1 MLIKRRNI
9 GMGIVLFLFFFGF
22 IAVQAQVNPF
32 KIVNDEDL
40 EKAAAKRF
48 SKAVSFY
55 KNGEYWKSSRELIEL
70 VDEYSEFSEI
80 AQAVY
85 ILANCLDELNMQEG
99 AFKLYETVLTNY
111 ISSSYVPDAL
121 LGLQRIEYERD
132 NFSASLDYY
141 ETLLR
146 GNPSAEII
154 DLSNYYAGM
163 AYYKQSNYPMAVEAL
178 LKASSKS
185 PYYDYILYTLAIS
198 MLRMQDVNPAID
210 VFQQLFELPITNDE
224 RRHVVDEAH
233 LTLGYLYYE
242 LDYYDRAIEQ
252 FKLVAPNSAK
262 HPNALLAM
270 GWAASQKKDWQQ
282 AIAPLTELYTHY
294 KVNDITQEGLFLLGR
309 SYLKLNRYD
318 EAINIYDHLIAIFPE
333 EDEVVTSIETINE
346 NIELERQRIEKR
358 QMELLVL
365 EGNLVD
371 DLQKTED
378 MKRRNLSQD
387 QTVLL
392 RDIQR
397 ERQELAEHLAQLD
410 KLARATALRE
420 ERRNWRAYAEY
431 GKSRATFLK
440 RQRDRYQNKQQS
452 E

>member
-1 MLIKRRNI
+1 MLTRKRNI
-9 GMGIVLFLFFFGF
+9 WLGLIVALFFFST
-22 IAVQAQVNPF
+22 ITASAQVNPF

-48 SKAVSFY
+48 SKAMNFY
-55 KNGEYWKSSRELIEL
+55 KNADYWKSSRELIEL

-85 ILANCLDELNMQEG
+85 ILANCLYELNMQEG
-99 AFKLYETVLTNY
+99 AFKLYGNLLTNY

-121 LGLQRIEYERD
+121 LGLLRIEYDRD

-146 GNPSAEII
+146 GNPSSDII
-154 DLSNYYAGM
+154 DVANYYAGM
-163 AYYKQSNYPMAVEAL
+163 AFYKQSNYPAAVKALQMATP
-178 LKASSKS
+178 KS
-185 PYYDYILYTLAIS
+185 PYHDYILYTLAIS

-210 VFQQLFELPITNDE
+210 VFQQLFELPVTNDE
-224 RRHVVDEAH
+224 RRHVIDEAH

-242 LDYYDRAIEQ
+242 LDYYDRAVEQ
-252 FKLVAPNSAK
+252 FKLVTPSSDK
-262 HPNALLAM
+262 HPQALLAM
-270 GWAASQKKDWQQ
+270 GWAASEKKEWQQ

-294 KVNDITQEGLFLLGR
+294 EVNDITQEGLFLLGR

-318 EAINIYDHLIAIFPE
+318 EAIKIYDHLISIFPE
-333 EDEVVTSIETINE
+333 EDDVVTSIETINE
-346 NIELERQRIEKR
+346 NIQLERERIEKR
-358 QMELLVL
+358 QLELLIL

-371 DLQKTED
+371 DLDKTQD
-378 MKRRNLSQD
+378 IKRRNLSQD

-397 ERQELAEHLAQLD
+397 ERQELDGHLTQLD
-410 KLARATALRE
+410 KLARLTALRE

-440 RQRDRYQNKQQS
+440 RQRDRHLQRQQS